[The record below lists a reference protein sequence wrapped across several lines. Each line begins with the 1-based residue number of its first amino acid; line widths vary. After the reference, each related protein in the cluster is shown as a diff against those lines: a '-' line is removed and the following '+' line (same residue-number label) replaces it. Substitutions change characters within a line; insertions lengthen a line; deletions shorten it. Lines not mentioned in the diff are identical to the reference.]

1 MPLAGSGQQTL
12 PFQNQNSSQNQVGFS
27 SNVSGTN
34 YYFIQYLKQLNIEC
48 DFVLELHSDV
58 EALKIFNLLAG
69 DVKLYK
75 EDKKFGAKSDYPER
89 GKVNKYTVSMN
100 NSIKKGR
107 DADRGSFYIHHLG
120 QGKSLK
126 DIRKEFIK
134 KFDCNYVTDEKC
146 DTIGL
151 PYSNPKKK

>member
-1 MPLAGSGQQTL
+1 MPLAGSGQQSL
-12 PFQNQNSSQNQVGFS
+12 PLNNNSTPTQS
-27 SNVSGTN
+27 SGSGTN
-34 YYFIQYLKQLNIEC
+34 YYFTQYLEKLNIEHS
-48 DFVLELHSDV
+48 FVLELDSDA
-58 EALKIFNLLAG
+58 EAMKIYNLLAG

-107 DADRGSFYIHHLG
+107 DANRGSFYIHHLG

-126 DIRKEFIK
+126 DIRKEFIG
-134 KFDCNYVTDEKC
+134 KFDCNYLTDEKC

>member
-1 MPLAGSGQQTL
+1 MPLAGSGQQSL
-12 PFQNQNSSQNQVGFS
+12 PLNNSSTPTQS
-27 SNVSGTN
+27 SGSGGSGTN
-34 YYFIQYLKQLNIEC
+34 YYFTQYLEKLNIEHS
-48 DFVLELHSDV
+48 FVLELDSDA
-58 EALKIFNLLAG
+58 EAMKIYNLLAG

-107 DADRGSFYIHHLG
+107 DANRGSFYIHHLG

-126 DIRKEFIK
+126 DIRKEFIG
-134 KFDCNYVTDEKC
+134 KFDCNYLTDEKC